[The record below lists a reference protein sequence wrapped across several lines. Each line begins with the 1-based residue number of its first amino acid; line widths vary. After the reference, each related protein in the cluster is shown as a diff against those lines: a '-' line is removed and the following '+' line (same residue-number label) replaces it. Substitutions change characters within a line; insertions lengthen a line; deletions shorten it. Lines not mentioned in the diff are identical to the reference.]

1 MIIGVVGKPS
11 AGKSTFFKACT
22 MTEVEIANYPFTT
35 IKPNHAVGFVRI
47 PCVDTFFKVQCN
59 PRYGSCE
66 QHQRFVPVDMIDV
79 AGLVPGA
86 HRGEGMGLQFM
97 NDLNQADALIHI
109 VDASGSVDAHGKAVE
124 PLSYDPVKDVT
135 FLEEELDYWYLEII
149 KRGWDRFSRQVQMEK
164 KDPLKAIAGQL
175 SGLKVDEEM
184 VKQALA
190 SQGLA
195 GQPLT
200 AWGDQGLLKLAR
212 ELRVRSKPMLIAAN
226 KVDVPGAEKNVQR
239 LKEAFPGSMIIPCSA
254 DAELALKQARKKGL
268 IRYLP
273 GDGSFELAGPVS
285 GPQEQALEVIR
296 SLLQTWGSTGVQPVL
311 NAAVFG
317 LLKYKAIYPGG
328 VNKLEDRDGRVLPD
342 CFLMPPQATAL
353 DFAYRLHTDFGDNF
367 IKAVNVKTRMPVG
380 KDTVLQD
387 GDVVEIMFKK

>member
-1 MIIGVVGKPS
+1 
-11 AGKSTFFKACT
+11 
-22 MTEVEIANYPFTT
+22 
-35 IKPNHAVGFVRI
+35 
-47 PCVDTFFKVQCN
+47 
-59 PRYGSCE
+59 
-66 QHQRFVPVDMIDV
+66 
-79 AGLVPGA
+79 
-86 HRGEGMGLQFM
+86 
-97 NDLNQADALIHI
+97 
-109 VDASGSVDAHGKAVE
+109 
-124 PLSYDPVKDVT
+124 
-135 FLEEELDYWYLEII
+135 
-149 KRGWDRFSRQVQMEK
+149 
-164 KDPLKAIAGQL
+164 
-175 SGLKVDEEM
+175 
-184 VKQALA
+184 
-190 SQGLA
+190 
-195 GQPLT
+195 
-200 AWGDQGLLKLAR
+200 
-212 ELRVRSKPMLIAAN
+212 MLIAAN